1 MSEVGLPLAREEA
14 PQDRP
19 LTNMPVCSW
28 DALKCQHCRK
38 QFKSKAGLNYHTM
51 AEHSTKVSPRAQLPS
66 MLPTGRGSPSP
77 YLPGSDHWPLTST
90 A

>member
-1 MSEVGLPLAREEA
+1 MAAPWLGRGGTPGPTSHQHARL
-14 PQDRP
+14 Q
-19 LTNMPVCSW
+19 LQ

-51 AEHSTKVSPRAQLPS
+51 AEHSTKVFPRAQLPS

-77 YLPGSDHWPLTST
+77 HLPSSDHWPLTST